1 MRIEKK
7 TAKEQKAERIA
18 AWELA
23 KQGDEAAYRAL
34 TEERCVAKCT
44 SNSVAPHGMFARSRK
59 FSSPLFMTPTGYLA
73 AFPELDEHL
82 FLSSEM
88 AFQAIAKYSKPE
100 HSAYWQVS
108 STKLAKELRNK
119 QYQRWLHEVKNT
131 DAPYVQ
137 PRRSLEECASI
148 YASGGIQ
155 ALKKIYSK
163 AHALKTEHRI
173 VEAGLAK
180 REIRKVP
187 EFAYNSRNER

>member
-44 SNSVAPHGMFARSRK
+44 SNSIAPHGMFARSRK

-100 HSAYWQVS
+100 HSASWQVS

>member
-100 HSAYWQVS
+100 HSASWQVS

>member
-44 SNSVAPHGMFARSRK
+44 SNSIAPHGMFARSRK
-59 FSSPLFMTPTGYLA
+59 FSSPLFMTPTGYLS

-100 HSAYWQVS
+100 HSASWQVS

>member
-7 TAKEQKAERIA
+7 TAKEQKAERID

-44 SNSVAPHGMFARSRK
+44 SNSIAPHGMFARSRK

-100 HSAYWQVS
+100 HSASWQVS

>member
-1 MRIEKK
+1 MSIEKK
-7 TAKEQKAERIA
+7 TIKERKAEHLA

-34 TEERCVAKCT
+34 TEERCIAECA
-44 SNSVAPHGMFARSRK
+44 SDGVAPHGMFARSRK
-59 FSSPLFMTPTGYLA
+59 FSNPLFMTPTGYLA

-82 FLSSEM
+82 FLSSET

-100 HSAYWQVS
+100 HYASWRVS
-108 STKLAKELRNK
+108 STKLSKELRDK
-119 QYQRWLHEVKNT
+119 QYQRWLREVKNSN
-131 DAPYVQ
+131 APYIE

-148 YASGGIQ
+148 YASGGIE

-173 VEAGLAK
+173 VEAGLAE
-180 REIRKVP
+180 REIRQVP
-187 EFAYNSRNER
+187 DFSYNSRNDR